1 MADVFQIVTDRIL
14 NLLQLGEIPWH
25 RPWCTVEGGAFN
37 RISGKQYSL
46 LNQMMLT
53 HTGEYATFGQW
64 TKLGGKIRK
73 GEKSEI
79 VVFWKW
85 PEAEEAEKE
94 SGETNEQ
101 EQKRKGPVLRFYR
114 VFHISQVDGVAPLE
128 PRIKIYNHDPIEQA
142 ERLVHGYIMREGIRL
157 KDETS
162 NSAYYSPAQDVIHI
176 PSLWQHEYPE
186 EYYST
191 ALHEIVHST
200 GHVNR
205 LNRSGLQTVA
215 FGSETY
221 SKEELVAEIGCA
233 CLMNHLGIETDHSI
247 RNSAGYVQGWL
258 KTLQNDKRLV
268 VYASGQAEK
277 AVKYIIGEQ
286 NAQTPLT

>member
-1 MADVFQIVTDRIL
+1 MADVFQIVTDKIL
-14 NLLQLGEIPWH
+14 NLLQMGEEIPWH
-25 RPWCTVEGGAFN
+25 RPWCTVAGGAFN

-53 HTGEYATFGQW
+53 HSGEYATFGQW

-157 KDETS
+157 DDEHS
-162 NSAYYSPAQDVIHI
+162 DSAYYSPAQDVIHI
-176 PSLWQHEYPE
+176 PSLWQYEYPE

-205 LNRSGLQTVA
+205 LNRPGLHNTA

-221 SKEELVAEIGCA
+221 SKEELIAEIGCA
-233 CLMNHLGIETDHSI
+233 CIMNHLGIETDHSI
-247 RNSAGYVQGWL
+247 RNSTGYVQGWL
-258 KTLQNDKRLV
+258 RALQNDKRLV
-268 VYASGQAEK
+268 VYAAGQAEK
-277 AVKYIIGEQ
+277 AAKYIFEEK
-286 NAQTPLT
+286 TS

>member
-1 MADVFQIVTDRIL
+1 MADVFQIVTDRML

-25 RPWCTVEGGAFN
+25 RPWCSVRGGAFN

-85 PEAEEAEKE
+85 PEEE
-94 SGETNEQ
+94 ETNKDLVEEEQ
-101 EQKRKGPVLRFYR
+101 DQKRKGPVLRFYR
-114 VFHISQVDGVAPLE
+114 VFHISQVDGVAPLK
-128 PRIKIYNHDPIEQA
+128 PRIKVYNHDPIEQA
-142 ERLVHGYIMREGIRL
+142 EKLVHGYVMREGIHL
-157 KDETS
+157 EDEQS

-176 PSLWQHEYPE
+176 PSLWQYEYPE

-191 ALHEIVHST
+191 ALHEVVHST

-205 LNRSGLQTVA
+205 LNRPGLQTVS

-233 CLMNHLGIETDHSI
+233 CLMNNLGIETDHSI

-258 KTLQNDKRLV
+258 KALQDDKRMIV
-268 VYASGQAEK
+268 FAAGQAEK
-277 AVKYIIGEQ
+277 AVKYILGKQ
-286 NAQTPLT
+286 MTQAHVA

>member
-1 MADVFQIVTDRIL
+1 MADVFQIVTDKIL
-14 NLLQLGEIPWH
+14 NLLQMGEEIPWH
-25 RPWCTVEGGAFN
+25 RPWCTVAGGAFN

-53 HTGEYATFGQW
+53 HSGEYATFGQW

-85 PEAEEAEKE
+85 PEEETKKDPDEDD
-94 SGETNEQ
+94 Q
-101 EQKRKGPVLRFYR
+101 DQKRKGPVLRFYR

-142 ERLVHGYIMREGIRL
+142 EKLVHGNVIREGIRL
-157 KDETS
+157 EDEQS
-162 NSAYYSPAQDVIHI
+162 NTAYYSPAQDVIHI
-176 PSLWQHEYPE
+176 PSLWQYEYPE

-205 LNRSGLQTVA
+205 LNRPGLQTVA

-221 SKEELVAEIGCA
+221 SKEELVAEIACA
-233 CLMNHLGIETDHSI
+233 CLMSYLGIQSDRSI

-258 KTLQNDKRLV
+258 RALQDYKRMIV
-268 VYASGQAEK
+268 FAAGQAEK
-277 AVKYIIGEQ
+277 AVRYILGEQ
-286 NAQTPLT
+286 MTQVHVA

>member
-157 KDETS
+157 
-162 NSAYYSPAQDVIHI
+162 V
-176 PSLWQHEYPE
+176 
-186 EYYST
+186 
-191 ALHEIVHST
+191 
-200 GHVNR
+200 
-205 LNRSGLQTVA
+205 
-215 FGSETY
+215 
-221 SKEELVAEIGCA
+221 
-233 CLMNHLGIETDHSI
+233 
-247 RNSAGYVQGWL
+247 
-258 KTLQNDKRLV
+258 
-268 VYASGQAEK
+268 
-277 AVKYIIGEQ
+277 
-286 NAQTPLT
+286 